1 MLLLSVTAKIGL
13 STDLSLHLTL
23 PYPRFKFVFT
33 QLEELLGP
41 LVYIHAT
48 DARSVPNSIKP
59 MEAGFTVILKTPGS
73 TEMSM

>member
-23 PYPRFKFVFT
+23 PYTRFKFVFT